1 MSNEYDVIVVG
12 AGPAGIPAAI
22 KSAEYGAK
30 TLLIEKN
37 ETIMAKKPCG
47 EATSLGTFRDMGI
60 DPKPYI
66 VLHKVIPRVFA
77 PNGKYIDIGFAE
89 TYSINKT
96 MYLQELALKAAE
108 NGADIKVREP
118 VLAVSRDSDGIVK
131 VKTKYGIYKCKVVIG
146 ADGYHSIVAK
156 SFGVKEKSEPIPTVI
171 YLMVNV
177 RLRDPDVASFYLGN
191 EVAPKGYAWIFPKSD
206 RVAEVGIGVRGG
218 NAKAY
223 LDRFV
228 KMHSDEL
235 GSGRVIDYRGAPVPI
250 GGMIRKPYGDGFI
263 LVGDAAGTVMPLT
276 GAGMHPSGVAG
287 LVAGWTAA
295 EAALSGDTSEKA
307 LSKWV
312 KRYEDPWGKK
322 IRYSLKAMRFLER
335 LSDEELNQLA
345 DVLKP
350 DDIVK
355 IANGEDVLGV
365 VKRLLKAP
373 GVAFKLARAI
383 VS

>member
-1 MSNEYDVIVVG
+1 MSTDYDVIVVG

-22 KSAEYGAK
+22 KAAEKGVK

-47 EATSLGTFRDMGI
+47 EATSIGTFRDVGI

-66 VLHKVIPRVFA
+66 VLHKVIPRVYA

-108 NGADIKVREP
+108 NGAHIRVREP
-118 VLAVSRDSDGIVK
+118 VEAVSRDDGVMK
-131 VKTKYGIYKCKVVIG
+131 VKTKYGVYRAKVVIG

-156 SFGVKEKSEPIPTVI
+156 SLGVREKSEPIPTLI
-171 YLMVNV
+171 YLMANV
-177 RLRDPDVASFYLGN
+177 KLDEPDIAYFYLGS
-191 EVAPKGYAWIFPKSD
+191 EVAPKGYAWIFPKSEK
-206 RVAEVGIGVRGG
+206 VAEVGVGVRGG
-218 NAKAY
+218 SAKYY
-223 LDRFV
+223 LDKFV
-228 KMHSDEL
+228 KDHSDWL
-235 GSGRVIDYRGAPVPI
+235 GDAQVIDYRGAPVPI
-250 GGMIRKPYGDGFI
+250 GGMISKPYGDGFM

-287 LVAGWTAA
+287 LVAGETAA
-295 EAALSGDTSEKA
+295 DAVLEGDTSEA
-307 LSKWV
+307 SLGRWV

-322 IRYSLKAMRFLER
+322 IRYSLKAMRFLEK
-335 LSDEELNQLA
+335 LSDEELNKLA
-345 DVLKP
+345 DVLEP

-355 IANGEDVLGV
+355 IANGEDVMGV
-365 VKRLLKAP
+365 VRRLLKAP
-373 GVAFKLARAI
+373 GVAFKLAKAI

>member
-1 MSNEYDVIVVG
+1 MSYDYDVIVVG
-12 AGPAGIPAAI
+12 AGPAGIPAAM
-22 KSAEYGAK
+22 KAAEMGVK

-47 EATSLGTFRDMGI
+47 EATSLGTFKDMGI

-77 PNGKYIDIGFAE
+77 PNGKYFDIDFAE
-89 TYSINKT
+89 TLSINKT

-108 NGADIKVREP
+108 NGADIRVREP
-118 VLAVSRDSDGIVK
+118 VLMVERRNGTMK
-131 VKTKYGIYKCKVVIG
+131 VKTKYGVYTSKVVIG
-146 ADGYHSIVAK
+146 ADGYHSVVAK
-156 SFGVKEKSEPIPTVI
+156 SLGVKEKSEPIPTVI

-177 RLRDPDVASFYLGN
+177 RLEDPNVASFYLGT

-223 LDRFV
+223 LDKFV
-228 KMHSDEL
+228 KMHEKEL
-235 GSGRVIDYRGAPVPI
+235 GSGKIIDYRGAPVPI
-250 GGMIRKPYGDGFI
+250 GGMISKPYGDGFI

-287 LVAGWTAA
+287 LAAGETAA
-295 EAALSGDTSEKA
+295 EAVIEGDTSEKF
-307 LSKWV
+307 LSRWV
-312 KRYEDPWGKK
+312 KKYDDPWGKR

-335 LSDEELNQLA
+335 LSDDELNKLA
-345 DVLKP
+345 DVLNP

-355 IANGEDVLGV
+355 LANGEDVFGV
-365 VKRLLKAP
+365 VRRLLRAP
-373 GVAFKLARAI
+373 GVAYKLAKAI